1 MSKKHIL
8 KYAQFRPILSHFPM
22 STGQIFKPISP
33 HENIIKFFQL
43 KYISILH
50 IKRHQKITQ
59 AKVFENFTSRQHA
72 LVCMVRH
79 AAQLEPRGKI
89 EWWEFSPYL
98 WPHIL
103 VFLLFRIG
111 SHGTRNG
118 SIAMWPEKTEEHL
131 SVLILWYLSASV
143 WFPQPF
149 VHTHFCRSG
158 ICRTL
163 YIRVMVIWYTT
174 VWYRVFF

>member
-59 AKVFENFTSRQHA
+59 AKVFENFTSQQHA
-72 LVCMVRH
+72 LLFSVHHCPNVHQIFTGSRPRLSH
-79 AAQLEPRGKI
+79 IDDSPQEKQAATDCI
-89 EWWEFSPYL
+89 FNHW
-98 WPHIL
+98 
-103 VFLLFRIG
+103 LLAFACNLQDDWMTLQWRTG
-111 SHGTRNG
+111 
-118 SIAMWPEKTEEHL
+118 L
-131 SVLILWYLSASV
+131 YLSL
-143 WFPQPF
+143 
-149 VHTHFCRSG
+149 RSSSHMELL
-158 ICRTL
+158 RS
-163 YIRVMVIWYTT
+163 
-174 VWYRVFF
+174 